1 MLDCLPIYH
10 WFHCGNPYSGAQ
22 GGMRYLVAP
31 AKKADP
37 ADESGKRKIEYLTAT
52 IWPGPWS
59 LEHTAD
65 EKQEMAEFPGNQE
78 GLDAA
83 VAWLHERYETEP
95 DKWANIPSI
104 LDCEPDKLG
113 VFKLNF
119 RITVRNT
126 TNQIPTK
133 TRPTRI

>member
-31 AKKADP
+31 AKKAD
-37 ADESGKRKIEYLTAT
+37 
-52 IWPGPWS
+52 PGPWS

-83 VAWLHERYETEP
+83 VAWLHERYEAEP

-104 LDCEPDKLG
+104 LDCEPDK
-113 VFKLNF
+113 
-119 RITVRNT
+119 
-126 TNQIPTK
+126 
-133 TRPTRI
+133 

>member
-83 VAWLHERYETEP
+83 VAWLTNGTKP
-95 DKWANIPSI
+95 N
-104 LDCEPDKLG
+104 
-113 VFKLNF
+113 
-119 RITVRNT
+119 RINGPIFPPFWTVNRINK
-126 TNQIPTK
+126 QINK
-133 TRPTRI
+133 QRPTGTLKPSGAIFLSEMK

>member
-83 VAWLHERYETEP
+83 QEGLDSAAAWLSEMYQTQPERWK
-95 DKWANIPSI
+95 DRPSI
-104 LDCEPDKLG
+104 LDCEPDK
-113 VFKLNF
+113 
-119 RITVRNT
+119 
-126 TNQIPTK
+126 
-133 TRPTRI
+133 

>member
-65 EKQEMAEFPGNQE
+65 EKQEMAEFPAIRRGSMPPLPGCTN
-78 GLDAA
+78 G
-83 VAWLHERYETEP
+83 TKP
-95 DKWANIPSI
+95 N
-104 LDCEPDKLG
+104 
-113 VFKLNF
+113 
-119 RITVRNT
+119 RINGPIFPPFWTVNRINK
-126 TNQIPTK
+126 QINK
-133 TRPTRI
+133 QRPTGTLKPSGAIFLSGMK

>member
-52 IWPGPWS
+52 ISVSYTHLDVYKRQPPWGR
-59 LEHTAD
+59 L
-65 EKQEMAEFPGNQE
+65 
-78 GLDAA
+78 
-83 VAWLHERYETEP
+83 
-95 DKWANIPSI
+95 
-104 LDCEPDKLG
+104 
-113 VFKLNF
+113 
-119 RITVRNT
+119 
-126 TNQIPTK
+126 
-133 TRPTRI
+133 

>member
-52 IWPGPWS
+52 IWCW
-59 LEHTAD
+59 
-65 EKQEMAEFPGNQE
+65 GN
-78 GLDAA
+78 
-83 VAWLHERYETEP
+83 
-95 DKWANIPSI
+95 
-104 LDCEPDKLG
+104 
-113 VFKLNF
+113 
-119 RITVRNT
+119 RINWINRVYWH
-126 TNQIPTK
+126 
-133 TRPTRI
+133 

>member
-83 VAWLHERYETEP
+83 VAWLHERYESEP
-95 DKWANIPSI
+95 DKWAIFPPFWTVN
-104 LDCEPDKLG
+104 
-113 VFKLNF
+113 
-119 RITVRNT
+119 RINK
-126 TNQIPTK
+126 QISK
-133 TRPTRI
+133 QRPTGTLKPSGAIFLSGMK

>member
-37 ADESGKRKIEYLTAT
+37 ADESGKRKIEYLTA
-52 IWPGPWS
+52 
-59 LEHTAD
+59 D

-83 VAWLHERYETEP
+83 VAWLHERYEAEP

-104 LDCEPDKLG
+104 LDCEPDK
-113 VFKLNF
+113 
-119 RITVRNT
+119 
-126 TNQIPTK
+126 
-133 TRPTRI
+133 

>member
-83 VAWLHERYETEP
+83 VAWLHERYEAEP

-104 LDCEPDKLG
+104 LDCEPDKYAN
-113 VFKLNF
+113 KQTAPD
-119 RITVRNT
+119 RYA
-126 TNQIPTK
+126 
-133 TRPTRI
+133 

>member
-22 GGMRYLVAP
+22 GGMRYLVTP

-37 ADESGKRKIEYLTAT
+37 
-52 IWPGPWS
+52 
-59 LEHTAD
+59 AD

-83 VAWLHERYETEP
+83 VAWLHERYEAEP

-104 LDCEPDKLG
+104 LDCEPDK
-113 VFKLNF
+113 
-119 RITVRNT
+119 
-126 TNQIPTK
+126 
-133 TRPTRI
+133 

>member
-37 ADESGKRKIEYLTAT
+37 ADETGKRKIEYLTAT

-83 VAWLHERYETEP
+83 VAWLHERYEAEP

-104 LDCEPDKLG
+104 LDCEPDK
-113 VFKLNF
+113 
-119 RITVRNT
+119 
-126 TNQIPTK
+126 
-133 TRPTRI
+133 

>member
-52 IWPGPWS
+52 IWPGPLCFS
-59 LEHTAD
+59 LTDEEKKQRHTAP
-65 EKQEMAEFPGNQE
+65 FSNE
-78 GLDAA
+78 GLEMLAE
-83 VAWLHERYETEP
+83 WMNEMC
-95 DKWANIPSI
+95 S
-104 LDCEPDKLG
+104 
-113 VFKLNF
+113 
-119 RITVRNT
+119 
-126 TNQIPTK
+126 
-133 TRPTRI
+133 

>member
-78 GLDAA
+78 GARCRR
-83 VAWLHERYETEP
+83 WPGCTNGTKPNRINGP
-95 DKWANIPSI
+95 IFPP
-104 LDCEPDKLG
+104 LDCEPINK
-113 VFKLNF
+113 
-119 RITVRNT
+119 
-126 TNQIPTK
+126 QINK
-133 TRPTRI
+133 QRPTGMLKPSGAIFLSGMK

>member
-83 VAWLHERYETEP
+83 VAWLHERYEAEP
-95 DKWANIPSI
+95 DNGPIFPPFWTVN
-104 LDCEPDKLG
+104 
-113 VFKLNF
+113 
-119 RITVRNT
+119 RINK
-126 TNQIPTK
+126 QINK
-133 TRPTRI
+133 QRPTGTLKPSGAIFHNK

>member
-37 ADESGKRKIEYLTAT
+37 ADESGKRKIEVPPVRMQPDGRYFEVKCCRQNNLKNIDVKIHVGLITEVT
-52 IWPGPWS
+52 G
-59 LEHTAD
+59 D

-83 VAWLHERYETEP
+83 VAWLHERYEAEP

-104 LDCEPDKLG
+104 LDCEPDK
-113 VFKLNF
+113 
-119 RITVRNT
+119 
-126 TNQIPTK
+126 
-133 TRPTRI
+133 

>member
-83 VAWLHERYETEP
+83 VAVQQVGHLCARHAQHRR
-95 DKWANIPSI
+95 
-104 LDCEPDKLG
+104 G
-113 VFKLNF
+113 VGGGLPLLLEL
-119 RITVRNT
+119 VH
-126 TNQIPTK
+126 QG
-133 TRPTRI
+133 

>member
-83 VAWLHERYETEP
+83 VACCTNGTKP
-95 DKWANIPSI
+95 N
-104 LDCEPDKLG
+104 
-113 VFKLNF
+113 
-119 RITVRNT
+119 RINGPIFPPFWTVNRINK
-126 TNQIPTK
+126 QINK
-133 TRPTRI
+133 QRPTGMLKPSGAIFLSGMK